1 MSATNLTGNILGQRQ
16 GCVPVVHTYPINFN
30 TAGISSAVLLDTIHA
45 SATAP
50 VQVTAQLLVVTAFN
64 AVTTNV
70 LTAGTTTTAT
80 EWVTAAAVNEALAGL
95 FPSDNTSAISFT
107 GAATAGALT
116 ATGLAVGDRIVSVNG
131 LIGGI
136 GGTIVANN
144 GDFTSS
150 FESVVSVADQ
160 IQQTASIT
168 TGNTKTFLAI
178 VQKAATVNRFRLTAD
193 TTIYA
198 KYTQSGTAATT
209 GAAILI
215 VTEFQENTR
224 AIV

>member
-1 MSATNLTGNILGQRQ
+1 MPNQTGDTYGTRQ
-16 GCVPVVHTYPINFN
+16 GSDVTVHTFPVAFN
-30 TAGISSAVLLDTIHA
+30 TTGISGGISSGIVIKA
-45 SATAP
+45 SADKP
-50 VQVTAQLLVVTAFN
+50 VHIEASLAIVTAFN

-70 LTAGTTTTAT
+70 LTVGTSTTAN
-80 EWVTAAAVNEALAGL
+80 EWLTAAATLEGL
-95 FPSDNTSAISFT
+95 VGLYPSDTTSAISFT

-116 ATGLAVGDRIVSVNG
+116 ATGLVVGDRIISVNG

-178 VQKAATVNRFRLTAD
+178 VQKAATVNRFRLTSD
-193 TTIYA
+193 TTVFA

-209 GAAILI
+209 GAAVI
-215 VTEFQENTR
+215 VIREFQENTR
-224 AIV
+224 AIA